1 MVVLLLPLLKNIRD
15 VVLSL
20 PEKAEK
26 ALADFGGTLTG
37 IMSSISGACRNALGA
52 VKDFFNLQD
61 GVDIYRLL
69 ALIDVGALA
78 AAIYGATV
86 LLKKASDNF
95 KKTLANPIG
104 DFFNSLTG
112 AVNTWTKANTTNN
125 LATAAKAIA
134 TAVALISG
142 SMYLLAKIDD
152 PMRAVQALA
161 SVISELFS
169 MVVALK
175 VLAVTDLTGLD
186 TAKLIG
192 TITAISIGMGMLAA
206 AFAKMGSMHTY
217 QVENGMNA
225 ISRVASVLM
234 GMVGILTFFNT
245 YGDGTKGAGAFVAA
259 AAAVDAIALAL
270 IPLALAEKNGLD
282 IDGAVE
288 AINGVAIAI
297 SILTV
302 AAGFAQK
309 LAGKADEKTL
319 DKIAI
324 YLAKIGGL
332 VSKHGSL
339 PRQTRSKA
347 GIRSTCLL

>member
-1 MVVLLLPLLKNIRD
+1 
-15 VVLSL
+15 
-20 PEKAEK
+20 
-26 ALADFGGTLTG
+26 
-37 IMSSISGACRNALGA
+37 MSNISGACRNALSA

-61 GVDIYRLL
+61 GVDLYRLL

-142 SMYLLAKIDD
+142 SMYLLAKIND
-152 PMRAVQALA
+152 PTRAVQALA

-175 VLAVTDLTGLD
+175 VLAATDLTGLD

-192 TITAISIGMGMLAA
+192 TVVAISIGMAA
-206 AFAKMGSMHTY
+206 LTNTVAKLG
-217 QVENGMNA
+217 
-225 ISRVASVLM
+225 
-234 GMVGILTFFNT
+234 
-245 YGDGTKGAGAFVAA
+245 
-259 AAAVDAIALAL
+259 
-270 IPLALAEKNGLD
+270 KNGCGPGREKAWKRLD
-282 IDGAVE
+282 
-288 AINGVAIAI
+288 
-297 SILTV
+297 
-302 AAGFAQK
+302 
-309 LAGKADEKTL
+309 TL
-319 DKIAI
+319 RRCW
-324 YLAKIGGL
+324 
-332 VSKHGSL
+332 
-339 PRQTRSKA
+339 PE
-347 GIRSTCLL
+347 